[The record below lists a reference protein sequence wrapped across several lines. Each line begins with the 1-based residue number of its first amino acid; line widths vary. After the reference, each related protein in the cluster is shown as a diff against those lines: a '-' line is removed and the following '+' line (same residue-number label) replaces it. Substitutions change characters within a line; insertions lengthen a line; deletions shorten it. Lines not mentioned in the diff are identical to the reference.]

1 MLNALTILS
10 GILAAVHAEFSVL
23 EKRENPP
30 DGFSLIGATPL
41 DKFLNLRLS
50 LTQNDVSG
58 LHDAIHQ
65 VSTPGSPRYGQYLSK
80 GEVNH
85 SPTPNDIV

>member
-50 LTQNDVSG
+50 LTQNDISG

-85 SPTPNDIV
+85 SPTPQ